1 MIGLSLITL
10 VAIYVGPETYQRD
23 ISVDQVDKEAVRPET
38 TRTA

>member
-1 MIGLSLITL
+1 
-10 VAIYVGPETYQRD
+10 VAIYLGPETYQRD